1 MSVLEAKSLSLGFAQ
16 KNVIEDLNL
25 CIEKGKI
32 LSILG
37 PNGSGK
43 STLLKALS
51 RNMKPDS
58 GAVYLN
64 GEDIYKINSRSVA
77 RQMAVLPQTP
87 QAPGDITVKELVE
100 YGRFPHQNWWQ
111 GRTAED
117 GMLIAWALEQTG
129 MVEMAGRAVS
139 TLSGGERQ
147 RAWIAMALAQKPG
160 ILLLDEPTTYLDICH
175 QLEVMELLGD
185 LNQKHGITVVM
196 VLHDINHAAKYS
208 DCIIILKKGNIFA
221 MGQPQ
226 AVLTAHTLR
235 EVFSVEADIWLDA
248 EHGKP
253 VLVARGLVRKNTSN
267 RERVNQDDRV

>member
-1 MSVLEAKSLSLGFAQ
+1 MSVLEAKNLSLGFAQ

-43 STLLKALS
+43 STLLRALS

-253 VLVARGLVRKNTSN
+253 VLVARGLVRKNTAN

>member
-253 VLVARGLVRKNTSN
+253 VLVARGLVRKNTAN

>member
-1 MSVLEAKSLSLGFAQ
+1 MSVLEAKNLSLGFAQ

-43 STLLKALS
+43 STLLRALS

-64 GEDIYKINSRSVA
+64 GEDIYKISSRSVA

-117 GMLIAWALEQTG
+117 GTLIAWALEQTG
-129 MVEMAGRAVS
+129 MVEMADRAVS

-253 VLVARGLVRKNTSN
+253 VLVARGLVRKNTAN

>member
-1 MSVLEAKSLSLGFAQ
+1 MSVLEAKNLSLGFAQ

-43 STLLKALS
+43 STLLRALS

-64 GEDIYKINSRSVA
+64 GEDIYKISSRSVA

-253 VLVARGLVRKNTSN
+253 VLVARGLVRKNTAN

>member
-1 MSVLEAKSLSLGFAQ
+1 MSVLEAKNLYLGFAQ

-32 LSILG
+32 LSIIG

-58 GAVYLN
+58 GVVYLN
-64 GEDIYKINSRSVA
+64 GEDINKINSHSVA

-111 GRTAED
+111 GRTVED
-117 GMLIAWALEQTG
+117 GMLVDWALEQTG
-129 MVEMAGRAVS
+129 MTELADRAVS

-175 QLEVMELLGD
+175 QLEVMELVGD

-208 DCIIILKKGNIFA
+208 DYIVILKKGNIFA
-221 MGQPQ
+221 LGQPQ
-226 AVLTAHTLR
+226 TVVTAHTLR

-253 VLVARGLVRKNTSN
+253 VLVARGLVRKNT
-267 RERVNQDDRV
+267 

>member
-1 MSVLEAKSLSLGFAQ
+1 MSVLEAKNLSLGFAQ

-253 VLVARGLVRKNTSN
+253 VLVARGLVRKNTAN

>member
-1 MSVLEAKSLSLGFAQ
+1 MSVLEAKNLSLSFAQ

-43 STLLKALS
+43 STLLRALS

-253 VLVARGLVRKNTSN
+253 VLVARGLVRKNTAN